1 MIKEKTKA
9 LIQLLERTPSN
20 EIKWKELIKYLK
32 ELEKSQQYV
41 SPTLLEPQDNNKGR
55 IMNIDTSRMTP
66 LQVKMHHDRIR
77 LQEKAIS
84 KQEFEQSLRE
94 STQRTTN
101 SGSALF
107 GANKNMFQ
115 SQLAKDTQKMIDL
128 NRRKT
133 IQKQRMIEMIDELNE
148 QEFKRFES
156 TMIEFYLTK

>member
-1 MIKEKTKA
+1 
-9 LIQLLERTPSN
+9 
-20 EIKWKELIKYLK
+20 
-32 ELEKSQQYV
+32 
-41 SPTLLEPQDNNKGR
+41 
-55 IMNIDTSRMTP
+55 MNIDTSRMTP

-77 LQEKAIS
+77 LQEKAVS
-84 KQEFEQSLRE
+84 KEQFEQSLRE

-148 QEFKRFES
+148 LEFKRFES
-156 TMIEFYLTK
+156 TMVSI

>member
-1 MIKEKTKA
+1 MC
-9 LIQLLERTPSN
+9 
-20 EIKWKELIKYLK
+20 
-32 ELEKSQQYV
+32 
-41 SPTLLEPQDNNKGR
+41 
-55 IMNIDTSRMTP
+55 
-66 LQVKMHHDRIR
+66 IR
-77 LQEKAIS
+77 DS
-84 KQEFEQSLRE
+84 
-94 STQRTTN
+94 

>member
-1 MIKEKTKA
+1 M
-9 LIQLLERTPSN
+9 
-20 EIKWKELIKYLK
+20 
-32 ELEKSQQYV
+32 
-41 SPTLLEPQDNNKGR
+41 D
-55 IMNIDTSRMTP
+55 IDTSRLTP

-77 LQEKAIS
+77 LQEKAQTKI
-84 KQEFEQSLRE
+84 EFEESLRN
-94 STQRTTN
+94 SVSRTTN

-107 GANKNMFQ
+107 GANKNIFQ
-115 SQLAKDTQKMIDL
+115 SQLAKDTSKTIDL

>member
-1 MIKEKTKA
+1 M
-9 LIQLLERTPSN
+9 
-20 EIKWKELIKYLK
+20 
-32 ELEKSQQYV
+32 
-41 SPTLLEPQDNNKGR
+41 D
-55 IMNIDTSRMTP
+55 IDTSRLTP

-77 LQEKAIS
+77 LQEKAQTKI
-84 KQEFEQSLRE
+84 EFEQSLRE

-101 SGSALF
+101 SGSSLF
-107 GANKNMFQ
+107 GANKNIFQ

-133 IQKQRMIEMIDELNE
+133 VQKQRMIEMIDELNE

>member
-1 MIKEKTKA
+1 
-9 LIQLLERTPSN
+9 
-20 EIKWKELIKYLK
+20 
-32 ELEKSQQYV
+32 
-41 SPTLLEPQDNNKGR
+41 
-55 IMNIDTSRMTP
+55 MNIDTSRMTP

-77 LQEKAIS
+77 LQEKSIS

-148 QEFKRFES
+148 QEFKRFEAV
-156 TMIEFYLTK
+156 MVEFYLTK

>member
-1 MIKEKTKA
+1 
-9 LIQLLERTPSN
+9 
-20 EIKWKELIKYLK
+20 
-32 ELEKSQQYV
+32 
-41 SPTLLEPQDNNKGR
+41 
-55 IMNIDTSRMTP
+55 MNIDTSRMTP

-94 STQRTTN
+94 STERTTN

-107 GANKNMFQ
+107 GANKNIFDQ
-115 SQLAKDTQKMIDL
+115 DLTKDTSKIMKLNQRKKYMKQKM
-128 NRRKT
+128 N
-133 IQKQRMIEMIDELNE
+133 EMIDELNE